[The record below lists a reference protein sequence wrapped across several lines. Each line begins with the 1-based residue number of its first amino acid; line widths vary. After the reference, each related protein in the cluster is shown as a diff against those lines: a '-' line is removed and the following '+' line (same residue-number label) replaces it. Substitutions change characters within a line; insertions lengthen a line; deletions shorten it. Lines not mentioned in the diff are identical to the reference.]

1 MIAFVEGLC
10 VRTTETYVVIA
21 TGNIGYKVYSNQE
34 TLKRLRNWGD
44 TKRVL
49 LWTHHAIREDSQD
62 LYGFIEESDL
72 DMFTLLLNVSGVG
85 PKTALNILNIA
96 SAETIRQGI
105 STGDAIHL
113 SRTTGIGRKT
123 AEKIIFALA
132 GKISVVTGVNAEEQ
146 VSFEEAV
153 EALTAIGYQERQIRE
168 ALKKIDTTGK
178 SSAELVKESL
188 KRLADK

>member
-1 MIAFVEGLC
+1 
-10 VRTTETYVVIA
+10 
-21 TGNIGYKVYSNQE
+21 VYSNQE
-34 TLKRLRNWGD
+34 TLKRLRNLGD
-44 TKRVL
+44 TKRIL
-49 LWTHHAIREDSQD
+49 LWTYHAIREDSQD
-62 LYGFIEESDL
+62 LYGFIDESDL

-132 GKISVVTGVNAEEQ
+132 GKISVVTGINAEEQ

-153 EALTAIGYQERQIRE
+153 EALKAIGYQERQIRE
-168 ALKKIDTTGK
+168 ALKKIDSTGK